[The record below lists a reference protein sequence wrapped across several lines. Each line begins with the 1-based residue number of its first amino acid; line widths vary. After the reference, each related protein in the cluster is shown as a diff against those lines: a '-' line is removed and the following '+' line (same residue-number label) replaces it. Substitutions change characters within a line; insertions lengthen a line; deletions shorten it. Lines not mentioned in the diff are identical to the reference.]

1 MNDLIESVLTALR
14 TAFSAVAQF
23 IKSSFTSIQ
32 LRVASAVNVI
42 PSAVYL
48 YCALAIVVATVALLT
63 LDLLPPCGYFTD
75 PNVLFLGFVLTFG
88 LIGLSDLVK
97 IQFWGVMSLAVG
109 ILMWLFSAWMS
120 TLASPGCGA

>member
-1 MNDLIESVLTALR
+1 MNNLIKSVLAAIR
-14 TAFSAVAQF
+14 AAFLATGQF

-32 LRVASAVNVI
+32 SSVASAVSVI

-48 YCALAIVVATVALLT
+48 CCALAIMVAMIALLM
-63 LDLLPPCGYFTD
+63 LDLLPPCGYLTA

-97 IQFWGVMSLAVG
+97 IQFWGVMSLGVG

-120 TLASPGCGA
+120 TLPSSGCVA